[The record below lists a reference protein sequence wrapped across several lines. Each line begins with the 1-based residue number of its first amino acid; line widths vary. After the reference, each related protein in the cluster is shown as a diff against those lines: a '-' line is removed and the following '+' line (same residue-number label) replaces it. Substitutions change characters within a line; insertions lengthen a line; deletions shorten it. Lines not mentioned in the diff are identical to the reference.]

1 MPSDGN
7 IKERETQRRIALKY
21 SRFQAQRISQLEVKL
36 FSLHPLKK
44 KKKKAKLIRWNINKD
59 SRGSKT
65 IEEQEISMN

>member
-44 KKKKAKLIRWNINKD
+44 KKKGKINQV
-59 SRGSKT
+59 
-65 IEEQEISMN
+65 EY